1 MRRPDSK
8 RGAGDRLGTT
18 VTLAILVVLS
28 ALLSGLLARSRQ
40 VTRSSTSITDDTPI
54 KQLGEVLFHSDS
66 VESSTSTELGKLGGG
81 LFLNSNLFVYADALA
96 RTLNFVHVDRREIVT
111 VGGHGQGPGEFQVVG
126 GVFRDGQGNVVVDDW
141 AALRA
146 TVLDPDGNAIR
157 TIAYDV
163 SPLTGGPGVPRVVG
177 LTTTGTLIVR
187 DSDPWVVPRPDGLYR
202 PNIWLVTLDVASRS
216 SLTIVHGKG
225 RESVRMNRN
234 ADDAHSFSFS
244 TVDVPFAH
252 DLFSVFHDDK
262 LYVADTSKDSAVVVN
277 TAGTVVRRIPLPPAR
292 IASEEDLAS
301 WKEQQTTRLRER
313 NSSPSSFDASDHIRW
328 TREATGN
335 TVAPRISGMFV
346 DVAGRLWMQRY
357 AMPTDTA
364 AYWEQ
369 WDLNDQVLSAVVSV
383 PPGDQLLDAAGAA
396 VLTSSTTEL
405 GLTSITVWRLAG
417 ES

>member
-66 VESSTSTELGKLGGG
+66 VDSSTSTKLGKLGGG

-111 VGGHGQGPGEFQVVG
+111 VGDHGQGPGEFQVVG
-126 GVFRDGQGNVVVDDW
+126 GVFRDGRGNVVVDDW

-202 PNIWLVTLDVASRS
+202 PNVWLVTLDVASRS
-216 SLTIVHGKG
+216 SLTIVHGQG

-252 DLFSVFHDDK
+252 ELFSVFHDDK

-301 WKEQQTTRLRER
+301 WKEQQITRLRER
-313 NSSPSSFDASDHIRW
+313 NRSPSAFDASDHIRW

-364 AYWEQ
+364 AYWEL
-369 WDLNDQVLSAVVSV
+369 WDLNDQVLSAVLSVS
-383 PPGDQLLDAAGAA
+383 PGDQLLDAAGDV

>member
-1 MRRPDSK
+1 M
-8 RGAGDRLGTT
+8 
-18 VTLAILVVLS
+18 
-28 ALLSGLLARSRQ
+28 
-40 VTRSSTSITDDTPI
+40 
-54 KQLGEVLFHSDS
+54 
-66 VESSTSTELGKLGGG
+66 
-81 LFLNSNLFVYADALA
+81 
-96 RTLNFVHVDRREIVT
+96 
-111 VGGHGQGPGEFQVVG
+111 
-126 GVFRDGQGNVVVDDW
+126 VVDDW

-187 DSDPWVVPRPDGLYR
+187 DSDPWGVPRPDGLYR
-202 PNIWLVTLDVASRS
+202 PNVWLVTLDVASRS
-216 SLTIVHGKG
+216 SLTIVHGQG

-301 WKEQQTTRLRER
+301 WKEQQITRLRER

-357 AMPTDTA
+357 TMPTDTA

-383 PPGDQLLDAAGAA
+383 SPGDQLLDAAGDV